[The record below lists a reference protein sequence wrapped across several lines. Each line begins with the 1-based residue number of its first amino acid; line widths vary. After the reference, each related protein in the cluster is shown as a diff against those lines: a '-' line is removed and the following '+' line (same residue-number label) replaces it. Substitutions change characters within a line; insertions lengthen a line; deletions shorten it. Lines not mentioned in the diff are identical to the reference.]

1 MSALRPF
8 INMEEEVEIRRDELD
23 YALLTNAS
31 AVIVYLD
38 ANDPEPLDVL
48 LRIRQSRLNLGIIF
62 IGGELDL
69 RLLVGLFRH
78 GLDDYLMEPVKQADI
93 EGAIQR
99 ISLRKKIVKFDPG
112 EHGLSKREFEVCKLL
127 IKGLKSKDIATYL
140 QITPATIKVH
150 KARVMKKLNVN
161 SLPDLVRKV
170 SACS

>member
-1 MSALRPF
+1 MSALQPF
-8 INMEEEVEIRRDELD
+8 INMEGIVEIRRGELECT
-23 YALLTNAS
+23 LMKNAS
-31 AVIVYLD
+31 AVIVCLD
-38 ANDPEPLDVL
+38 SNDPEPLDVL
-48 LRIRQSRLNLGIIF
+48 LRIRRARPNLGIIF

-93 EGAIQR
+93 EAAIQR
-99 ISLRKKIVKFDPG
+99 ISMRKKIVKFDP
-112 EHGLSKREFEVCKLL
+112 EQHGLSKREFEVCKLL

-150 KARVMKKLNVN
+150 KARVMKKLKVN

-170 SACS
+170 SAC